1 MPEKIAVFTGSRADY
16 GLLRPVLILLK
27 QDPYFQL
34 QLVVSGSHLSHDF
47 GYTLSEIDE
56 DGFHVD
62 AQIPVLQ
69 ESTVLGISKAMGLGL
84 MDYAQVLNQLAPDK
98 VMVLGDRF
106 EAFAFAIVAHIANVP
121 IVHLYGG
128 EVTQGAIDDAFR
140 HAISKMASLH
150 FVSTSFYRK
159 RVIQLGESPDTVFH
173 VGSLALD
180 NLKNLTLLSKSALS
194 KDLGIQFLEHLF
206 LITVH
211 PETLYEQH
219 PFHLIEELLKVLPHF
234 KNTTFVFTKAN
245 ADPLG
250 QAINE
255 RIAAFVAQHDHAFL
269 FDSLGTRCYFSLMTI
284 CDVVIGNSSS
294 GILEAPFFKVP
305 SVNIGG
311 RQQGRVC
318 SDSVIH
324 CEPDRIHQAI
334 DQALSLKSDYDHP
347 YAKPDSA
354 KMILHYLKK
363 PFLRKKTFYDIPVN
377 D

>member
-1 MPEKIAVFTGSRADY
+1 MAEKIAVFTGSRADY
-16 GLLRPVLILLK
+16 GLLRPVLNLLN
-27 QDPYFQL
+27 QDPDFQL

-47 GYTLSEIDE
+47 GYTLSEINE

-69 ESTVLGISKAMGLGL
+69 ENTVFGISQAMGLGL
-84 MDYAQVLNQLAPDK
+84 IEYAQVLHRLAPDK
-98 VMVLGDRF
+98 VMILGDRF
-106 EAFAFAIVAHIANVP
+106 EAFAFAIASHIANVP

-140 HAISKMASLH
+140 HGISKMASLH
-150 FVSTSFYRK
+150 FVSTSVYRK

-180 NLKNLTLLSKSALS
+180 NLKTLPLLSKSALS
-194 KDLGIQFLEHLF
+194 KDLGIQFLDPLF

-219 PFHLIEELLKVLPHF
+219 PLHLIEALLKALPHF

-250 QAINE
+250 QAIND
-255 RIAAFVAQHDHAFL
+255 RISAFVAEHDRAFL
-269 FDSLGTRCYFSLMTI
+269 FDSLGTRRYFSLMTI
-284 CDVVIGNSSS
+284 CDLVIGNSSS

-311 RQQGRVC
+311 RQTGRVC
-318 SDSVIH
+318 SDSVVH
-324 CEPDRIHQAI
+324 CEAHQILQAI
-334 DQALSLKSDYDHP
+334 HQALSLKSDYDHP
-347 YAKPDSA
+347 YAKPDPA
-354 KMILHYLKK
+354 KMIVHYLKK
-363 PFLRKKTFYDIPVN
+363 TFLRKKSFYDIPVS